1 MARSSTSGPGPVR
14 TAGVHQLHT
23 CNDTSF
29 RCIRLIYRNRR
40 SDVAVG
46 AEQTS
51 PGERRDAAPARSRG
65 ATGSGSGGPV
75 VRPRARRYPGP
86 MGFRP
91 GALDGLQTSPTGG
104 QVEYLLA
111 RNSVIR
117 EFRKG
122 RLSRLDVCDAHPELI
137 RAASNLGRPI
147 GEQCPICEESDLVEV
162 TFVFGAKLPV
172 RWPVRGHPDRAHPV
186 LAPQGAGGLL
196 RRRGL
201 LRLPVEPPAAHV
213 PGGRRRRCRGPQAAA
228 QPHQGLIPPLGRRTG
243 AAVVR
248 SRSAVR
254 CGVVHTYSAGP
265 PADAAGSL
273 RALDGRR
280 GGSPCPIPGPRP

>member
-1 MARSSTSGPGPVR
+1 MARSSTSGLDPVR

-23 CNDTSF
+23 AHDTSF
-29 RCIRLIYRNRR
+29 RCIRLIYRN
-40 SDVAVG
+40 DVHGPSGIPAGDRGPLPPPDPGG
-46 AEQTS
+46 A
-51 PGERRDAAPARSRG
+51 
-65 ATGSGSGGPV
+65 GSADGPV
-75 VRPRARRYPGP
+75 VRRGARRYPGP

-91 GALDGLQTSPTGG
+91 GTLDGLQTSPTGG

-137 RAASNLGRPI
+137 RAATNLGRPT
-147 GEQCPICEESDLVEV
+147 GRAVPDLR
-162 TFVFGAKLPV
+162 GV
-172 RWPVRGHPDRAHPV
+172 RPRRGDLRLRLEAARRRPVRGHPGRAHPV
-186 LAPQGAGGLL
+186 LAAQGAGRLL

-213 PGGRRRRCRGPQAAA
+213 PGRRRGRRGGPQAAA
-228 QPHQGLIPPLGRRTG
+228 QPLQGLIRAARAPAGRRRRP
-243 AAVVR
+243 APAR
-248 SRSAVR
+248 AVR
-254 CGVVHTYSAGP
+254 WRGSHPYSAGP

-273 RALDGRR
+273 RALDGR
-280 GGSPCPIPGPRP
+280 